1 MQTVH
6 IRASR
11 PYDVLVGRGLLRRAG
26 TLIARRIPCCTMVL
40 VADSTVDAL
49 YSQAVAASLQ
59 EAGFTVLRFSFPAGE
74 ASKNIATLSALLE
87 FMGKHYVT
95 RTDCIAALG
104 GGVTGDLAG
113 FAAAV
118 YLRGIR
124 YVQLPTTLLSAVDSS
139 VGGKTAIDLAAG
151 KNLAGA
157 FHQPSLV
164 LCDCDTFATLPANVF
179 TEGLAEC
186 VKYGVIADSKLF
198 AQFSST
204 LTPEMLAEIVLRCI
218 SIKGDIVT
226 EDELDHGKRRLL
238 NFGHTAGH
246 AVEACSAFTIPHGHA
261 VAIGM
266 AVMGRAAMRSGICTE
281 VCTNA
286 IVKTI
291 AACGLPTRSPYSA
304 EQLYEAALSDKKRQG
319 GKITLIVPR
328 EIGRCEALE
337 LPVNELLEWLQS
349 GMGEQA

>member
-11 PYDVLVGRGLLRRAG
+11 PYDVLVGRGLLRQAG
-26 TLIARRIPCCTMVL
+26 ELIANRIPCCTMVL
-40 VADSTVDAL
+40 VSDSAVDAL
-49 YSQAVAASLQ
+49 YGGVVTASLK
-59 EAGFTVLRFSFPAGE
+59 EAGFDVLRFSFPAGE

-87 FMGKHYVT
+87 FMGERRVT

-124 YVQLPTTLLSAVDSS
+124 YVQLPTTLLAAVDSS
-139 VGGKTAIDLAAG
+139 VGGKTAVDLAAG

-164 LCDCDTFATLPANVF
+164 LCDCDTFQTLPATVF
-179 TEGLAEC
+179 TDGLAEC
-186 VKYGVIADSKLF
+186 VKYGVIADVKLF
-198 AQFSST
+198 AQFASP
-204 LTPEMLAEIVLRCI
+204 LTTEMLAEIVLHCV
-218 SIKGDIVT
+218 SIKGDMVA
-226 EDELDHGKRRLL
+226 EDEFDHGKRRLL

-246 AVEACSAFTIPHGHA
+246 AIEACSAFTIPHGHA

-266 AVMGRAAMRSGICTE
+266 AVMARAAQRHGLCTE
-281 VCTNA
+281 VCA
-286 IVKTI
+286 DEIIRTI
-291 AACGLPTRSPYSA
+291 AACGLPTHSPYCA
-304 EQLYEAALSDKKRQG
+304 EQLCEAALSDKKRQG
-319 GKITLIVPR
+319 GKIVLIVPR
-328 EIGRCEALE
+328 AIGRCEALE
-337 LPVNELLEWLQS
+337 LPLSELLEWLQS
-349 GMGEQA
+349 GMEEQV